1 MSTLRG
7 LTAVL
12 ALLYTSIAWAGN
24 TVETNGVLS
33 DIIVYR
39 GQATVIRTLDVELPD
54 GSSEI
59 IVGKLPDKLITD
71 TLSAQA
77 PEGVTISSVR
87 YREKKAGEDTRQ
99 EVKDLEAKIELVQ
112 KDQYQTKRDL
122 EIDEWMFIKFS
133 RYWELPQSI
142 GTSDQNRPILQ
153 PEGLEKLAGYLEKRS
168 MEWHQNRVKNE
179 FKQQDIEKAIGK
191 LDKKLQ
197 ELKGQVN
204 SSEKQAVISATRSRK
219 GRVKIKLS
227 YIVEGANW
235 FPQYNLRAQ
244 PAKGVTSSEYNAL
257 VFQASG
263 EDWNDVAVKLST
275 ALPAMVAA
283 SPAVEPMKVKLGNP
297 APIVSSGESK
307 REAGYGL
314 VAPAKDKEPFRDLS
328 QQVQT
333 YEGQRREAA
342 TKGKMGEMAL
352 NQAASSNQLLELR
365 ADREAVQVI
374 KTQTRK
380 IARVEGVSVTYD
392 IPGRLWV
399 PSKTEQQLVNIA
411 SFESKADFIT
421 VSTPILTDYAYVEGN
436 ISNDSN
442 AILLAGPANMY
453 RDGEFA
459 GKGQI
464 DLVTKGEKF
473 TAGFGV
479 DSQIRISREI
489 KDKKVDTMF
498 GNRVDKFEYRLAIE
512 NYKGAAVKLR
522 LLERIPY
529 TEDAGLEIKD
539 FETNTPIST
548 DQDYVRTLKDK
559 GILRWDLELAPNT
572 VSDKARIITYSY
584 TMKYDKGLQI
594 QPVSTPHVR

>member
-1 MSTLRG
+1 MSTLKG
-7 LTAVL
+7 YIVAAAVL
-12 ALLYTSIAWAGN
+12 YAGIAWAGN
-24 TVETNGVLS
+24 TLENNGVLS
-33 DIIVYR
+33 DVTVYR
-39 GQATVIRTLDVELPD
+39 GQAMVIRTLDIDLPE

-59 IVGKLPDKLITD
+59 IVGKLPNKLIPD
-71 TLSAQA
+71 SLSAQA
-77 PEGVTISSVR
+77 PESVTVSSVR

-99 EVKDLEAKIELVQ
+99 EVKDLEAKIEQVQ
-112 KDQYQTKRDL
+112 NDQYQTRRNL
-122 EIDEWMFIKFS
+122 EIEEWMWARFS
-133 RYWELPQSI
+133 RFWDLPQGI
-142 GTSDQNRPILQ
+142 GSPDQNHPSLGPQ
-153 PEGLEKLAGYLEKRS
+153 DLEKLAGYLEKRS
-168 MEWHQNRVKNE
+168 MEWHQNRVKDE
-179 FKQQDIEKAIGK
+179 FKQKDIEKELAE
-191 LDKKLQ
+191 LNKKLH

-204 SSEKQAVISATRSRK
+204 ASEKQAVISATSNRK
-219 GRVKIKLS
+219 GKAKIKLS

-235 FPQYNLRAQ
+235 YPQYNIRAQ
-244 PAKGVTSSEYNAL
+244 TAKGAASIEYNAL

-263 EDWNDVAVKLST
+263 EDWNDVSVKLST

-283 SPAVEPMKVKLGNP
+283 SPAVEPMKVKLGSP
-297 APIVSSGESK
+297 TPIIVGSEAK

-314 VAPAKDKEPFRDLS
+314 AATAKDKDALMDLS
-328 QQVQT
+328 QQVQA

-342 TKGKMGEMAL
+342 AKGKMAESSL
-352 NQAASSNQLLELR
+352 NQAAVSNQMLELH
-365 ADREAVQVI
+365 ADREAAQVI
-374 KTQTRK
+374 RTQTRK
-380 IARVEGVSVTYD
+380 ISRIEGVSVTYD

-399 PSKTEQQLVNIA
+399 PSKTEQQLVNIV

-421 VSTPILTDYAYVEGN
+421 VGTPILTDYAYVEGS
-436 ISNDSN
+436 ISNDSDI
-442 AILLAGPANMY
+442 ILLAGPANMY

-473 TAGFGV
+473 TTGFGV

-512 NYKGAAVKLR
+512 NYKGTAVKLR

-529 TEDAGLEIKD
+529 TEDTGLEIKD
-539 FETNTPIST
+539 FGTNTPIST

-572 VSDKARIITYSY
+572 VSDKARIITYGY

-594 QPVSTPHVR
+594 QPASNPDVR

>member
-7 LTAVL
+7 FIAVL
-12 ALLYTSIAWAGN
+12 TLLHTSLALAGN
-24 TVETNGVLS
+24 TVENNGVLS
-33 DIIVYR
+33 DVIVYR

-77 PEGVTISSVR
+77 QEGVTISSVR
-87 YREKKAGEDTRQ
+87 YREKKADEDTRQ
-99 EVKDLEAKIELVQ
+99 EVKDLEAKIEQVRN
-112 KDQYQTKRDL
+112 DQYQTKRNL
-122 EIDEWMFIKFS
+122 EIEEWMFAKFS
-133 RYWELPQSI
+133 RYWELPQNI

-168 MEWHQNRVKNE
+168 MEWHQNRVKDE
-179 FKQQDIEKAIGK
+179 FKQQDIEKELGK

-204 SSEKQAVISATRSRK
+204 SSEKQAVVSATQSRK

-244 PAKGVTSSEYNAL
+244 PAKGVTSVEYNAL

-283 SPAVEPMKVKLGNP
+283 PPTVEPMKVKLGSP
-297 APIVSSGESK
+297 VSPPMSMAPKPTGAAAGEL
-307 REAGYGL
+307 RD
-314 VAPAKDKEPFRDLS
+314 KDAFMDLS
-328 QQVQT
+328 QQVEA

-342 TKGKMGEMAL
+342 SKGKLAESAL
-352 NQAASSNQLLELR
+352 NKAALSNQMLELK

-374 KTQTRK
+374 RTQTRK

-411 SFESKADFIT
+411 SFESKSDFIT
-421 VSTPILTDYAYVEGN
+421 VSTPILTDYAYVEGS
-436 ISNDSN
+436 ISNDSDT
-442 AILLAGPANMY
+442 ILLAGPANMY
-453 RDGEFA
+453 REGEFA

-572 VSDKARIITYSY
+572 VSDKARIITYGY